1 MATYP
6 ANGTLQPPFTT
17 FHGLFDRALA
27 WGPRAE
33 NGAWA
38 LPERWREAKG
48 RLDLAT
54 PFNFVHAVDIIG
66 GNSGSPVLNAKGEF
80 VGVIFDG
87 NIQMLPGNFY
97 YDGAVNRGVT
107 LDVRAILEAL
117 RKVYDASFLA
127 DELTGK

>member
-1 MATYP
+1 M
-6 ANGTLQPPFTT
+6 TT
-17 FHGLFDRALA
+17 MTFKLSLAALA
-27 WGPRAE
+27 LLAAA
-33 NGAWA
+33 GAQA
-38 LPERWREAKG
+38 SCY
-48 RLDLAT
+48 T
-54 PFNFVHAVDIIG
+54 
-66 GNSGSPVLNAKGEF
+66 VLNAKGEF